1 MAGMYQTS
9 EGALS
14 LAALAPDVVDVIDA
28 DETLRALAQYRDAP
42 TKIIRTTEKVDE
54 IRQAKAQAVETQ
66 PLLDAA
72 PVVSQTIKNLGG
84 AGA

>member
-1 MAGMYQTS
+1 M
-9 EGALS
+9 S

-28 DETLRALAQYRDAP
+28 DETLRALAQYRDAT
-42 TKIIRTTEKVDE
+42 TKIIRTPEKVAE

-66 PLLDAA
+66 QLLDAA

-84 AGA
+84 AGV